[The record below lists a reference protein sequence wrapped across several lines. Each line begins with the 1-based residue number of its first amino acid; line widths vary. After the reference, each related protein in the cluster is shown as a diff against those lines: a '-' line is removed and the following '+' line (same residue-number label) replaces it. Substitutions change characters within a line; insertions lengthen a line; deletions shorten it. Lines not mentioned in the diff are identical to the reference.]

1 MIKSHT
7 FQNIEKLPFEEGVPS
22 QIKVQNM
29 KNWLNNNNDKYNLK
43 YVVMY
48 HGTGVN
54 IPILEQG
61 LKPTSITRRRSYQ
74 STSNYVY
81 LANTPQ
87 RAKLFGD
94 LGNSSKSVVY
104 AVRVL
109 VRDLKA
115 DIDQLNNLRIVGN
128 KIGNSLAESIIYG
141 GGARI
146 KGKVPPQDIEL
157 LTIKR

>member
-81 LANTPQ
+81 N
-87 RAKLFGD
+87 
-94 LGNSSKSVVY
+94 
-104 AVRVL
+104 
-109 VRDLKA
+109 
-115 DIDQLNNLRIVGN
+115 LNNAKKKDYIIVVEGIIDCL
-128 KIGNSLAESIIYG
+128 KIYNIQLKI
-141 GGARI
+141 
-146 KGKVPPQDIEL
+146 
-157 LTIKR
+157 